1 MRGRISFKMETILLK
16 GELKLYKHKTFELV
30 NIIKSKCELI
40 ITMNITYSCLK
51 TIADK
56 NITRCYFV
64 SCSRD
69 VKNLCKECYFIATSH
84 LKLYM
89 TADKVFI
96 STSNLSL
103 SSWDE
108 LTLELQRTKE
118 LETFVKELEKNLKL
132 KNDFMKAFY

>member
-1 MRGRISFKMETILLK
+1 MKQLLVSDHIR
-16 GELKLYKHKTFELV
+16 LYHHKTHELV
-30 NIIKSKCELI
+30 NIIKAKCELI

-51 TIADK
+51 AIADK

-69 VKNLCKECYFIATSH
+69 VKNLCKERYFIASSH

-89 TADKVFI
+89 TADKVFL

-118 LETFVKELEKNLKL
+118 LETFVKELEKSLKL
-132 KNDFMKAFY
+132 KNNYIKHFH

>member
-1 MRGRISFKMETILLK
+1 MQQLTVSDYV
-16 GELKLYKHKTFELV
+16 KLYHHKTYELV
-30 NIIKSKCELI
+30 NIINAKCELI
-40 ITMNITYSCLK
+40 ITMNITHSCLK
-51 TIADK
+51 AVADK

-64 SCSRD
+64 SCNRD
-69 VKNLCKECYFIATSH
+69 VKNLCKERYFIATSH

-132 KNDFMKAFY
+132 KNDFMKAFH